1 VGGWSPKLRVAVV
14 GVLLVLALVLRV
26 AEVQRTAYQP
36 INDAAAYLVLASS
49 IAHTGDYPDSH
60 APGSGAGGSR
70 GPTAYFPPAFPYF
83 LAAVDL
89 IGGHTGPRG
98 APVHPARLAQAV
110 LGTATVA
117 LVGLVGLEAFGELVG
132 LIALGLAAV
141 YPVLIELSGTIVA
154 ENLMTLLVLAA
165 VWAALRIRHAE
176 HPYRW
181 VAVAGV
187 LTGLATLSHVNSILL
202 VIPLGVAAWSLGRV
216 DMELTRHRLAGVGL
230 LVLATVL
237 TLVPWTVRN
246 AIELHQFVPVAD
258 ETGITL
264 IGTYNAASA
273 ANHAIPYRWR
283 VFYTVPGE
291 PTAIKHPT
299 GLTEVELSARL
310 QSQALH
316 YISKHPAAPLAVL
329 YHNSRRLIELEGS
342 YAWKTSA
349 SSIDLPLATAR
360 IGVFSFWILCMVAIA
375 GVFTRDVR
383 RAPGWL
389 WLVPVLLWLSVALV
403 NAETPR
409 FREPIDPFLILL
421 ASCALAAALRSLA
434 PRLAAPARRQRR
446 PAVAG
451 GARELVEMRQCL
463 S

>member
-1 VGGWSPKLRVAVV
+1 VGAWSPKRKALVV
-14 GVLLVLALVLRV
+14 GVLLALALGLRL

-36 INDAAAYLVLASS
+36 VNDAAAYLTLASS

-60 APGSGAGGSR
+60 AAGSGAGGSR
-70 GPTAYFPPAFPYF
+70 GPTAYFPPAFPYL

-89 IGGHTGPRG
+89 IDGHTGPRG
-98 APVHPARLAQAV
+98 GAVHPARLSQAV
-110 LGTATVA
+110 VGTAVVA

-141 YPVLIELSGTIVA
+141 YPVLIELSATVVA

-165 VWAALRIRHAE
+165 VWAALRMRRSDR
-176 HPYRW
+176 PYRW
-181 VAVAGV
+181 IALAGV
-187 LTGLATLSHVNSILL
+187 LSGLATLSHVNSILL
-202 VIPLGVAAWSLGRV
+202 IVPLAVAAWGTAQPALRNRLGAV
-216 DMELTRHRLAGVGL
+216 AV
-230 LVLATVL
+230 LVATVVL

-246 AIELHQFVPVAD
+246 AIELHRFVPVAD

-283 VFYTVPGE
+283 VFYRVPGE
-291 PTAIKHPT
+291 PRSIDHPT
-299 GLTEVELSARL
+299 GLSEAELSSRL
-310 QSQALH
+310 QSQALR

-329 YHNSRRLIELEGS
+329 YHNSRRLLELEGS

-349 SSIDLPLATAR
+349 SSIDVPLATAR
-360 IGVFSFWILCMVAIA
+360 IGVVSFWLLCLVAFA
-375 GVFTRDVR
+375 GLFTRALR
-383 RAPGWL
+383 RSPWWL
-389 WLVPVLLWLSVALV
+389 WLVPVLLWLSAALI
-403 NAETPR
+403 NGETPR

-421 ASCALAAALRSLA
+421 ASCALAAAVRA
-434 PRLAAPARRQRR
+434 AGPRLAAPGWRQRR
-446 PAVAG
+446 SAVAAG
-451 GARELVEMRQCL
+451 SRQLVEMRERL